1 MLGSGVKEDRKINK
15 NWIKTPQK
23 TEEEFRKLK
32 IQIEETEK
40 DDETV
45 SRHNELRKEIKLPQK
60 LKSR

>member
-1 MLGSGVKEDRKINK
+1 MVGMGIKEERKINK
-15 NWIKTPQK
+15 NWIKRLQN
-23 TEEEFRKLK
+23 TEEEFRKMK

-40 DDETV
+40 DDEIV